1 MATPEDFDRL
11 TDQSSGVRDALPG
24 SVTAVAVLLALLLL
38 SPVLWVLASAAEVD
52 PARAADLLL
61 DPGTLQIVVNSMVLT
76 AGVTAG
82 SLLIGVPL
90 AVLTVQTDLP
100 FRRFWTVAVSL
111 PLVIPSYVGAFAA
124 VSAFGPRGVL
134 QDVLAPLGVG
144 RLPEIYGLVGTVV
157 VLTLFTYPYVFLTTR
172 ASLLSHDGTVVEAA
186 QTLGHNRW
194 AAFRW
199 VTLPQI
205 KPGIAAG
212 SLLVALYTLSDFGTP
227 RIMRYDVFTSMIYV
241 EFEIANN
248 VDYAALLSIL
258 LLVLTLGIL
267 AWESRVNA
275 SREGAHVS
283 SGSRRPGRISLG
295 TWRWPSLA
303 FCGSVV
309 FLGLVVPIGILAMWL
324 YRPSPGYA
332 SGGMVFELGY
342 AWNSVFV
349 AGAAALAAVLVGLPI
364 AYLAARSDSRLGSL
378 PERASYIGYAMPGV
392 VLGLSLV
399 FLGLKYVH
407 ALYGTV
413 LLLVFAYVVRF
424 VPQAVGTME
433 SSLLQVD
440 PEHVEAAR
448 SMGDSRLRSFFRVTL
463 PQILPGVAAG
473 GALVFLTTM
482 KELPATLLLRPFGFE
497 TFVTY
502 IWKVQE
508 AGYYGEA
515 AVPALILVAVSGAS
529 MLVILGKERYNGS

>member
-11 TDQSSGVRDALPG
+11 TDHSNGVRDALPG
-24 SVTAVAVLLALLLL
+24 AVTVVAVLLALLLL

-52 PARAADLLL
+52 LARAADLLL
-61 DPGTLQIVVNSMVLT
+61 DADTLQIVVNSLVLT

-82 SLLIGVPL
+82 SLLVGVPL

-100 FRRFWTVAVSL
+100 FRRFWTIAVSL

-134 QDVLAPLGVG
+134 QGVLAPLGIQ
-144 RLPEIYGLVGTVV
+144 RLPPIYGLTGTVV
-157 VLTLFTYPYVFLTTR
+157 VLTLFSYPYVFLTTR

-186 QTLGHNRW
+186 QTLGHDRW
-194 AAFRW
+194 AAFRR

-267 AWESRVNA
+267 AWESRINA

-295 TWRWPSLA
+295 AWRWPSLG
-303 FCGSVV
+303 FCATVV
-309 FLGLVVPIGILAMWL
+309 VLGLVVPIGILAMWL
-324 YRPSPGYA
+324 FRPSPGYA
-332 SGGMVFELGY
+332 SGGMAFEMGY

-349 AGAAALAAVLVGLPI
+349 AGAAAVAAILVGLPI

-407 ALYGTV
+407 VLYGTV
-413 LLLVFAYVVRF
+413 LILVFAYVVRF

-482 KELPATLLLRPFGFE
+482 KELPATLMLRPFGFE

-502 IWKVQE
+502 IWQVQE
-508 AGYYGEA
+508 AGYYGQA
-515 AVPALILVAVSGAS
+515 AVPALILVAVSGCS
-529 MLVILGKERYNGS
+529 MLVILGRERNNGS